1 MFPTRRMAAI
11 FNRATIERRAFPSN
25 QTVYGYLTP
34 VLFEGEVTG
43 DSVSHLRISL
53 PKSPSGAGQRG
64 GADAPAAQPAPIEIS
79 RVEIEYDQHV
89 TGADDPTLR
98 SSNKLPAPVNPSI
111 FVDSFHPLAAT
122 RVAIDDAAERGDRR
136 LNVVVTLLVDLTD
149 DLRIKSFG
157 SRRGFGRRFEKFDS
171 AMHEALKDQLR
182 QVFARMVHHDMEI
195 FILPHIDSGGRVRTW
210 RNWVDFD
217 PLELYDGHSYE
228 QAMINSIAD
237 ALADSVDADTHVE
250 LALSG
255 EMGTSLFRYPE
266 SYRKIV
272 RRLRERTELK
282 QLKVGISLNHSGIA
296 GEGNPTGVA
305 DIELNDAQ
313 RSHMQ
318 AVN

>member
-1 MFPTRRMAAI
+1 M
-11 FNRATIERRAFPSN
+11 
-25 QTVYGYLTP
+25 
-34 VLFEGEVTG
+34 
-43 DSVSHLRISL
+43 
-53 PKSPSGAGQRG
+53 
-64 GADAPAAQPAPIEIS
+64 
-79 RVEIEYDQHV
+79 
-89 TGADDPTLR
+89 R
-98 SSNKLPAPVNPSI
+98 SSNKIPAPVNPSI

-157 SRRGFGRRFEKFDS
+157 SRRGFDRRFEKFDS
-171 AMHEALKDQLR
+171 AMHDQLKDQLR

-217 PLELYDGHSYE
+217 PLEQYDGHSYE

-237 ALADSVDADTHVE
+237 ALADSVQADTHVE

-282 QLKVGISLNHSGIA
+282 QIKVGISLNHSGIA
-296 GEGNPTGVA
+296 GEGNPTGA
-305 DIELNDAQ
+305 DG
-313 RSHMQ
+313 H
-318 AVN
+318 